1 MIQNS
6 DFYHNKKVLVT
17 GGAGFVGSHLVGQL
31 LKRGARVIVPI
42 RLNTSGTPKNLVS
55 VSSSSDIEIIPMDL
69 EDLETLKLN
78 FKGVDIIMHL
88 AASIGGVQFSNVRQA
103 SIFQDNLRPFMKVI
117 EAARLAGVG
126 RFLVCSSACVYPADV
141 THPTKESEGF
151 KGFPQVTNEGYGMA
165 KRMQEYLGMKYVEEF
180 GLDVRIARPFN
191 GYGPRDDFDLS
202 TSHVIPALVR
212 KVLSVDTEIEVWG
225 DGTATRSFL
234 YVDDFARGLLLV
246 AEKGPIGQAVNIGS
260 DDEINMKDLVN
271 LILRLCGK
279 NINIKWSLNKPVGQ
293 QRRSCDTSLAKA
305 SVGFSAEVRLED
317 GLKKTIDWFQDE
329 LSAGRITLG

>member
-1 MIQNS
+1 MSQINN
-6 DFYHNKKVLVT
+6 FYHNKKVLVT
-17 GGAGFVGSHLVGQL
+17 GGAGFVGSHLVSQL
-31 LKRGARVIVPI
+31 LEKGARVIVPV
-42 RLNTSGTPKNLVS
+42 RLNAVGIPKNLVS
-55 VSSSSDIEIIPMDL
+55 VSSDIEILPLDL
-69 EDLETLKLN
+69 EDIETLKLN
-78 FKGVDIIMHL
+78 FKGVDMVMHL
-88 AASIGGVQFSNVRQA
+88 AASIGGVQFSSVRQA

-117 EAARLAGVG
+117 EAARLAGTG
-126 RFLVCSSACVYPADV
+126 CFLVCSSACVYPADV
-141 THPTKESEGF
+141 VHPTRESEGF
-151 KGFPQVTNEGYGMA
+151 RGFPQITNEGYGMA

-180 GLDVRIARPFN
+180 GMDVRIARPFN

-212 KVLSVDTEIEVWG
+212 KVLSADTEIEVWG

-234 YVDDFARGLLLV
+234 YVDDFARGLLAI

-279 NINIKWSLNKPVGQ
+279 NINIKWILDKPVGQ
-293 QRRSCDTSLAKA
+293 QRRSCDTSLAEA
-305 SVGFSAEVRLED
+305 SVGFSAEVKLED

-329 LSAGRITLG
+329 LSAGRVTLS